1 MGGADL
7 VVLQSR
13 EPRLEREDLRVLW
26 LGRDQRRV
34 REGKGRKRREGG
46 LERLTFSWIAEER
59 EAEAEGAGAAK
70 GCRLCGS
77 GSGGGG
83 VSLCGCH

>member
-1 MGGADL
+1 
-7 VVLQSR
+7 VVGKRPEES
-13 EPRLEREDLRVLW
+13 
-26 LGRDQRRV
+26 QRR
-34 REGKGRKRREGG
+34 EESIG
-46 LERLTFSWIAEER
+46 LTFSWIAEER
-59 EAEAEGAGAAK
+59 EAEGAGAAE